1 MNRDTCN
8 LNLFYVGNQQ
18 YNIDS
23 FMNTFNQE
31 MKSLFKVIDLDGL
44 LNLWGG
50 GGGRGRGAHT
60 CFSLLHIFPNAMAE
74 ICIFL

>member
-50 GGGRGRGAHT
+50 AGRWERSSH
-60 CFSLLHIFPNAMAE
+60 LLFFTPY
-74 ICIFL
+74 LS